1 MYQKN
6 YVALH
11 FILDYNDSRK
21 ANVRVEYR
29 RLSRM
34 LHEERIV
41 VLKEYMLQN
50 RFAKI
55 NDLKDLM
62 NVSKATV
69 RRCLIQLENDGFL
82 QTTRGGAVIASN
94 GVLFEQPYY
103 MKRDTNAAEKARIA
117 QKACEMIGDNLSIFL
132 DSGTTIER
140 MCPFLSRPQ
149 NLMVAT
155 NDIQIASELKDNTNM
170 TVTVIGGL
178 LRKNFY
184 TLTGMYA
191 ELILNEMRFDYAF
204 ISSDTICENGGLMIT
219 NPEEV
224 QIKRLVA
231 KSASKL
237 IVLADHSKFEKTSFL
252 SVCGL
257 DDIDVVITDNKLD
270 DGLYERYRE
279 LGPEIVRV

>member
-1 MYQKN
+1 
-6 YVALH
+6 
-11 FILDYNDSRK
+11 
-21 ANVRVEYR
+21 
-29 RLSRM
+29 M
-34 LHEERIV
+34 LQEERIA
-41 VLKEYMLQN
+41 VLKGYVQQN

-55 NDLKDLM
+55 DDLKDLM

-69 RRCLIQLENDGFL
+69 RRDLIQLESEGFL
-82 QTTRGGAVIASN
+82 QTTRGGAMLTSS
-94 GVLFEQPYY
+94 GVLFEQPYCI
-103 MKRDTNAAEKARIA
+103 KRDTNAAEKVRIA
-117 QKACEMIGDNLSIFL
+117 QKACEVISDNLSIFL
-132 DSGTTIER
+132 DSGTTVAK

-149 NLMVAT
+149 NLMIAT
-155 NDIQIASELKDNTNM
+155 NDVQIASELRDYTNV

-178 LRKNFY
+178 LRRNFC

-191 ELILNEMRFDYAF
+191 ELMLNEMRFDYAF

-231 KSASKL
+231 KSTSKL

-257 DDIDVVITDNKLD
+257 EDIDMVITGNELDNSLC
-270 DGLYERYRE
+270 ERYRE
-279 LGPEIVRV
+279 LGLEIVQV